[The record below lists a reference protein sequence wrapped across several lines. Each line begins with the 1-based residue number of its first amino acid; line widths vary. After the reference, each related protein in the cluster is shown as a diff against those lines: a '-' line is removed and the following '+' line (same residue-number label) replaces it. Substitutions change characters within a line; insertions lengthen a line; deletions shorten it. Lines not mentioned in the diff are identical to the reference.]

1 MKIYH
6 TNDIHS
12 NFDFYKKTSAYINEN
27 KNDEDLYLDSGDFAD
42 LSNFIV
48 QADRVQSALE
58 LAFSFK
64 LDAMAIG
71 NNELD
76 LGYDAISNLVNKFPL
91 LSANVSDG
99 SGNLIEGLKGSI
111 IIRKNDINFLIVALS
126 PYFNSRFKAGA
137 YNTFLRNGNLI
148 TTDPYEAIERELDAN
163 KGKYDFL
170 ILLSHSGLW
179 MDEIFIKKYPQIDLI
194 LGGHSHDVWIDR
206 KYSQSGRGEN
216 LGIIDLSIIDKK
228 LTIESIDHKYLD
240 EKENMKFDEIYKSK
254 SDLATNI
261 LSQEIAAVDSLSYEP
276 YEECQFINF
285 ICDSIL
291 DEMSGD
297 LAIMHNGI
305 ANHSLVKPISRLTLL
320 DTIPSKL
327 NPTKYK
333 VKGSDILEAI
343 SLSQDQDYIR
353 RPSRGPG
360 FRGTIIGDLSFSSNV
375 KIQEDPL
382 KVTIDNEEL
391 DPVKEYTIVSHD
403 YIQRGSIYPSLKTEN
418 KNATWHKLFIRDLME
433 KYLNNQD
440 IFDRSLIKRK
450 ISK

>member
-48 QADRVQSALE
+48 QADRGQSALE

-194 LGGHSHDVWIDR
+194 LGGHSHDVRINK

-216 LGIIDLSIIDKK
+216 LGIIDLSLIDKK
-228 LTIESIDHKYLD
+228 LTIKDIGHKYLKD
-240 EKENMKFDEIYKSK
+240 SENTKFDEIHKSK
-254 SDLATNI
+254 SDLAINI
-261 LSQEIAAVDSLSYEP
+261 LSKEIPAIDSLAFNP
-276 YEECQFINF
+276 YEECQLINF

-291 DEMSGD
+291 AEMSGD

-305 ANHSLVKPISRLTLL
+305 ANDSLTKPISRLTLL

-333 VKGSDILEAI
+333 VKGSDILKAVI
-343 SLSQDQDYIR
+343 LSQDQDYIR
-353 RPSRGPG
+353 KPTSGPG

-375 KIQEDPL
+375 RIQKDPL
-382 KVTIDNEEL
+382 KITIDNKEL
-391 DPVKEYTIVSHD
+391 DPEKEYTIVSHD

-418 KNATWHKLFIRDLME
+418 KNAAWHKLYIRDLME

-440 IFDRSLIKRK
+440 IFNQSLIKKK
-450 ISK
+450 ITK